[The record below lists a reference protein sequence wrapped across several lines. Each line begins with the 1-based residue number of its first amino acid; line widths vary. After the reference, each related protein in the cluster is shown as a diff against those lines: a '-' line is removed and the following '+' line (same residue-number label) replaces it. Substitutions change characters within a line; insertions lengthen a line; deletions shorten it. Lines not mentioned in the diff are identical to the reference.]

1 MNAGGM
7 SRALLTRMSNNG
19 AKNYRAL
26 RVWDAARE
34 VKQSLYDL
42 VETPPFDGAERLR
55 EQLREA
61 AASAVSQI
69 SEGYGRFEPGDHAR
83 YLKMA
88 RASLVECQNH
98 LVDAMDRRLI
108 SDSVREEHEKR
119 IQGVLNGIGGLI
131 AYLQS
136 PEAKRNVERIK
147 QQRAAR
153 RARLSNDEP

>member
-1 MNAGGM
+1 
-7 SRALLTRMSNNG
+7 
-19 AKNYRAL
+19 
-26 RVWDAARE
+26 
-34 VKQSLYDL
+34 
-42 VETPPFDGAERLR
+42 
-55 EQLREA
+55 
-61 AASAVSQI
+61 
-69 SEGYGRFEPGDHAR
+69 
-83 YLKMA
+83 MA

-119 IQGVLNGIGGLI
+119 IQSVLNGIGGLI

>member
-1 MNAGGM
+1 
-7 SRALLTRMSNNG
+7 MSNNG
-19 AKNYRAL
+19 AKNYREL

-34 VKQSLYDL
+34 VKRALYELID
-42 VETPPFDGAERLR
+42 TPPFDRAERLR
-55 EQLREA
+55 DQLREA

-69 SEGYGRFEPGDHAR
+69 SEGYGRFDPGDHAR

-98 LVDAMDRRLI
+98 LVDAVDRRVI
-108 SDSVREEHEKR
+108 SDAIRQQHDES
-119 IQGVLNGIGGLI
+119 IQGVLKGIGGLI

-136 PEAKRNVERIK
+136 AQARKNVERIK

-153 RARLSNDEP
+153 RRRRSNNEP